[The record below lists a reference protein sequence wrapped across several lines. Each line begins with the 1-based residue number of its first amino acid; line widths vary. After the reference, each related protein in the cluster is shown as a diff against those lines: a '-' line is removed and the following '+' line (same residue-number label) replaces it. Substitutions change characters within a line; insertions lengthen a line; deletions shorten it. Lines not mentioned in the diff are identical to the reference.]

1 LVGFEGLDTA
11 IFVRYKTPSGK
22 PLVHMSSDPV
32 FLPNYPGW
40 FFHKFNP
47 WRPAFDTLIQRHI
60 EVRLFSS

>member
-1 LVGFEGLDTA
+1 
-11 IFVRYKTPSGK
+11 
-22 PLVHMSSDPV
+22 V

-60 EVRLFSS
+60 EVRGCSS